1 MDQWQIQ
8 ELCQIPSSV
17 TRSIPRPA
25 PAPGITSAS
34 QRNQRNEERRR
45 GTCFWAQQRVE
56 EVGTPKVQAA
66 GRPEAGDAGEPA
78 SSGKAPRAGEK
89 PGEKGR
95 ARGPA
100 EA

>member
-1 MDQWQIQ
+1 MK
-8 ELCQIPSSV
+8 EL
-17 TRSIPRPA
+17 
-25 PAPGITSAS
+25 
-34 QRNQRNEERRR
+34 
-45 GTCFWAQQRVE
+45 
-56 EVGTPKVQAA
+56 GTPKVQAA